1 MRFRGPTYGAGELEG
16 LGGRGEAGSVDGV
29 RVQPVVPLSQQ
40 CVPVHIHPRGL
51 ERVLYRALHSA
62 VVDAGDDGCG
72 WVLYQ
77 VDAGAPDPQAQEGL
91 HSGVCVN

>member
-29 RVQPVVPLSQQ
+29 RVQPIVPLSQQ
-40 CVPVHIHPRGL
+40 CVPVHIHPCSL
-51 ERVLYRALHSA
+51 ECVLYRALHGA

-77 VDAGAPDPQAQEGL
+77 VDAGSPDPQAQEGL

>member
-1 MRFRGPTYGAGELEG
+1 MRFWGPTYGAGELEG
-16 LGGRGEAGSVDGV
+16 LGGRGEAGGVDGV

-40 CVPVHIHPRGL
+40 RVPVHSHPRGL
-51 ERVLYRALHSA
+51 ERILYRTLHCA
-62 VVDAGDDGCG
+62 VVDAGDDGRG

-77 VDAGAPDPQAQEGL
+77 VDAGAPDPQVQEGL